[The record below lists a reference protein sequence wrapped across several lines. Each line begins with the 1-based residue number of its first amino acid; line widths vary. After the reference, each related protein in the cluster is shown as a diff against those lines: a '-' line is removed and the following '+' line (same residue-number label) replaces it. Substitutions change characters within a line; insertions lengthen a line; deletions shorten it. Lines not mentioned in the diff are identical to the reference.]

1 MSTVLIGYRG
11 SGKTTIGRK
20 LADHLWQK
28 FVDTDEMIVASAGK
42 PIAEIFAQQGESQF
56 RDLETQ
62 ALREASKLAE
72 HVIALGG
79 GAPIRG
85 ENRELIKAA
94 GHRVIYLSCEPE
106 TLFKRIQADP
116 ETAAARPHLTPFGG
130 SEDEIRKVLS
140 EREPIYR
147 QFADAE
153 IDVTYLTPEE
163 AMVYIVR
170 LL

>member
-11 SGKTTIGRK
+11 SGKTTIGQK

-28 FVDTDEMIVASAGK
+28 FVDTDQMVQARAGK
-42 PIAEIFAQQGESQF
+42 SIKEIFEQEGEPRF
-56 RDLETQ
+56 RELE
-62 ALREASKLAE
+62 AEAIREAAGLQE

-79 GAPIRG
+79 GAPLRE
-85 ENRELIKAA
+85 ENRRVIKAA
-94 GHRVIYLSCEPE
+94 GHRVIYLKCEPQE
-106 TLFKRIQADP
+106 LAKRIAADP
-116 ETAAARPHLTPFGG
+116 ETAALRPHLTSLGG
-130 SEDEIRKVLS
+130 GVEEITAVLA

-147 QFADAE
+147 AMMDAE
-153 IDVTYLTPEE
+153 LEVTYLEPAE

>member
-28 FVDTDEMIVASAGK
+28 FVDTDEMIVKRAGK
-42 PIAEIFAQQGESQF
+42 TIKEIFEQEGESKF
-56 RDLETQ
+56 RELET
-62 ALREASKLAE
+62 EAVKEAAALAE

-79 GAPIRG
+79 GAPIRQS
-85 ENRELIKAA
+85 NRDAIKAA
-94 GHRVIYLSCEPE
+94 GHRVIYLKCEPQV
-106 TLFKRIQADP
+106 LLDRIQADP
-116 ETAAARPHLTPFGG
+116 ESGTTRPALTQFHGG
-130 SEDEIRKVLS
+130 IAEISKLLS

-147 QFADAE
+147 QMMDAE
-153 IDVTYLTPEE
+153 LEVTYLTPDE
-163 AMVYIVR
+163 AIVYVVR